1 MEEAGTKG
9 QMIVKANR
17 LVQAKVPL
25 SRIEHRIVA
34 LLISQLDKED
44 EEFGFQK
51 IHIKNLKDAADLAA
65 KNLYERAEEI
75 CGRLLEKKLEIKTK
89 EDGKRVYDGISL
101 MNRCKYKEGQGY
113 IEAKFNEE
121 MEPYLLQLKRRF
133 TMYKAGHF
141 LPLRS
146 THSMRIFELLKMRE
160 GISILRITV
169 DELRDILGL
178 QDSYEYF
185 SHLDHHVI
193 KKAQKEIREKT
204 DIYFTYDVEREA
216 RTAKRIKFFIHQ
228 ADEER
233 PEKTKME
240 DRTEAPNIDVMD
252 VFLSDLTQEQIDA
265 LNQEDLD
272 ELHQRA
278 ARQAEKEVPNRSKSV
293 KQSVTLQRMK
303 TLWESAQ

>member
-1 MEEAGTKG
+1 MAENDTKG

-17 LVQAKVPL
+17 LVQAKMPL

-34 LLISQLDKED
+34 LLISQLNKED

-51 IHIKNLKDAADLAA
+51 IRIKDLKHAADLSA

-75 CGRLLEKKLEIKTK
+75 CGRLLEKKLEIKTR

-121 MEPYLLQLKRRF
+121 MKPYLLQLKRRF

-169 DELRDILGL
+169 DELRDILDL
-178 QDSYEYF
+178 QDSYKYF
-185 SHLDHHVI
+185 SHLEHHVI
-193 KKAQKEIREKT
+193 QKAQDEIKEKT
-204 DIYFTYDVEREA
+204 DIYFTYDVEREGRSA
-216 RTAKRIKFFIHQ
+216 ERIKFFIHQ
-228 ADEER
+228 EDEESSDK
-233 PEKTKME
+233 PKME
-240 DRTEAPNIDVMD
+240 DRTEVPNIDVMD
-252 VFLSDLTQEQIDA
+252 LFLSELTQKEIDQ
-265 LNQEDLD
+265 LNDEELE
-272 ELHQRA
+272 ELHERA
-278 ARQAEKEVPNRSKSV
+278 LQEAESQVPNGSKTY
-293 KQSVTLQRMK
+293 KQSITLQRMK
-303 TLWESAQ
+303 TLWEETQ